1 MFYFLSIY
9 NFVKKIFYVI
19 YRLYVSYKDFIL
31 TLYVYLESKEMEFY
45 NEKLDNWFCYTR
57 GFKLQV
63 NPNIVYITKHIFN
76 IIDNRMEKFS
86 TLYN

>member
-45 NEKLDNWFCYTR
+45 NEKLDN
-57 GFKLQV
+57 
-63 NPNIVYITKHIFN
+63 
-76 IIDNRMEKFS
+76 
-86 TLYN
+86 